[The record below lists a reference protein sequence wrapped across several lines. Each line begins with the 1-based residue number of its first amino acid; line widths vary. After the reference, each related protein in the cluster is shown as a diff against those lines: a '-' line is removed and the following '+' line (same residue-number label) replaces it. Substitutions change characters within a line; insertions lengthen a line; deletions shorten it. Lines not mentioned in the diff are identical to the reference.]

1 MRLDQKTLL
10 KIENRIGRDHLAKRL
25 RGQVNHSAIQFDGGG
40 FQFHWEY
47 FEPSFAVLRQFLRC
61 MGLLKRGMSNAV
73 DYQVEETTVH
83 FKNLPKSFCGFK
95 ILQLSDMHVDGIV
108 DNGDE
113 LRKKVSQIDFDLCV
127 ITGDFRF
134 FTFSD
139 YDKAMAGMKRLVD
152 SLKCEHGIIGIL
164 GNHDFIEMAPFLEAM
179 GIRLLLNEALPI
191 KRGHEMI
198 WILGVDDPHFY
209 KVHNLD
215 KASEG
220 IPQNAFK
227 ILLAHSPELLREA
240 SRLGVDYYLCGH
252 THGGQICLPGTIPI
266 LTNANCPRRYVRGS
280 WKYNKMSGH
289 TSRGTGSSG
298 LAVRFFCPPEIT
310 LHKLI

>member
-25 RGQVNHSAIQFDGGG
+25 RGQVNHSAIQFDEGG
-40 FQFHWEY
+40 FQFHWEN
-47 FEPSFAVLRQFLRC
+47 FEPSFAILRQLLRC

-73 DYQVEETTVH
+73 DYQVEETTVR
-83 FKNLPKSFCGFK
+83 FKNLPKRFHGFR
-95 ILQLSDMHVDGIV
+95 ILQLSDVHVDGIL
-108 DNGDE
+108 DKGE
-113 LRKKVSQIDFDLCV
+113 RLRKAISRIQFDLCV

-139 YDKAMAGMKRLVD
+139 YDKAMAGMEGLLD

-164 GNHDFIEMAPFLEAM
+164 GNHDFIEMAPILEAM
-179 GIRLLLNEALPI
+179 GIRLLLNEAIPI

-198 WILGVDDPHFY
+198 WIFGVDDPHFY
-209 KVHNLD
+209 KVHDLD
-215 KASEG
+215 KASKE
-220 IPQNAFK
+220 IPKNAFK
-227 ILLAHSPELLREA
+227 ILLAHSPELLKEA
-240 SRLGVDYYLCGH
+240 SLLDVDYYLCGH

-266 LTNANCPRRYVRGS
+266 ITNANCPRRYVTGS
-280 WKYNKMSGH
+280 WKYQKMPGH

-310 LHKLI
+310 LHKLT